1 MAQQVKSLATKTDDL
16 NLVPW
21 TRKTEGENQVLQVAL

>member
-1 MAQQVKSLATKTDDL
+1 MAQQVKSLATETEDL

-21 TRKTEGENQVLQVAL
+21 TDKVEGENQVFQVVL

>member
-1 MAQQVKSLATKTDDL
+1 MSQQVKSLATETDDL

-21 TRKTEGENQVLQVAL
+21 THEVEGENQLFQVVL